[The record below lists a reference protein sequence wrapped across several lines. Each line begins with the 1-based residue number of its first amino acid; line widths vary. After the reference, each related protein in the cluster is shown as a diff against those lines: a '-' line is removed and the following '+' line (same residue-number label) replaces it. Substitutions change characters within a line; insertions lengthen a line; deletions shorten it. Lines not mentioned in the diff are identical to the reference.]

1 MLEILCL
8 PRGGREGRKMKATS
22 GKKYILSFDSGT
34 TSVRCILFDRQGS
47 VRAMAQH
54 EFTQIFPRAGWVEHD
69 PEEIW
74 RMQLLCAGE
83 EIEYC
88 GAAAS

>member
-1 MLEILCL
+1 
-8 PRGGREGRKMKATS
+8 MKATS

-34 TSVRCILFDRQGS
+34 TSVRCILFDRRGS

-69 PEEIW
+69 PEDILNT
-74 RMQLLCAGE
+74 QITALQKAGF
-83 EIEYC
+83 
-88 GAAAS
+88 AD